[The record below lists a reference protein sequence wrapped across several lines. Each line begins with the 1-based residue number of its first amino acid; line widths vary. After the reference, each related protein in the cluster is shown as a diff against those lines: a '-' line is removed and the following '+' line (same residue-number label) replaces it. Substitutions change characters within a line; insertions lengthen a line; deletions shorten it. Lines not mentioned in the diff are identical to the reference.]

1 MLRVSFVFLFSS
13 LPLLPSTSYA
23 GVPLWAWASL
33 SMSLAY
39 AIILIF
45 IIQKRWD
52 GEEMNG

>member
-1 MLRVSFVFLFSS
+1 MLRVSFVFLFLS
-13 LPLLPSTSYA
+13 LPLLPSTPYS
-23 GVPLWAWASL
+23 GIPLWAWASL

-45 IIQKRWD
+45 VIQKRWD